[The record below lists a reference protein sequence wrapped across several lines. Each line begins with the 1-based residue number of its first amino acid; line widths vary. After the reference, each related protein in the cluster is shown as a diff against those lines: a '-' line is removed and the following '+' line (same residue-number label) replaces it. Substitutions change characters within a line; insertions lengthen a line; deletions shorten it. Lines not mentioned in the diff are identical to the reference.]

1 MTCFWDGLMSR
12 LTSQE
17 IEKHL
22 GTVRGH
28 ADFINL
34 LKARSQMSNINDVLW
49 NNAQLSPKIIQ
60 ETQEWIE
67 SYNVN
72 GIGSGHDC
80 SSCDPFLI
88 LCCHIFRINILH
100 DYNGHIVTYTHIGAN
115 RTLSFKSDRGH
126 FW

>member
-1 MTCFWDGLMSR
+1 MTCFWDGLTSR
-12 LTSQE
+12 LTNKE

-28 ADFINL
+28 VDFINL

-49 NNAQLSPKIIQ
+49 NNTQLSPKIIQ
-60 ETQEWIE
+60 ENQEWIG

-72 GIGSGHDC
+72 GIGGGHDC
-80 SSCDPFLI
+80 SICDPFLI
-88 LCCHIFRINILH
+88 LCCHVFRINILH
-100 DYNGHIVTYTHIGAN
+100 DYNGHLITYTNTGAN
-115 RTLSFKSDRGH
+115 RTLSFKSDKGH